1 MSTTELIVV
10 GVASALAM
18 LAKSATGLG
27 YPVVAIPMV
36 AAVAGVETAVVVVTL
51 PAAVANFLVG
61 WRTRHAR
68 SETRDVSVL
77 SATSALGTVGGTFV
91 LVSAPEQPLLIVLAA
106 AVVLFVIRSLWF
118 GDIAVPAEV
127 ARRASPAVGVAT
139 GIMQGAVGV
148 SGPIIGSWLYA
159 YRLPREAY
167 IFSLSVLFLVSG
179 AAQIAT
185 LGSIDAYTSDRLV
198 AAAVG
203 LGPVLV
209 VLPAGEYVRA
219 RLSGPQFDR
228 AVLALLAASGVTL
241 VIRAVTG

>member
-27 YPVVAIPMV
+27 YPLIAIPV
-36 AAVAGVETAVVVVTL
+36 LATVTGVETAVVVVTL
-51 PAAVANFLVG
+51 PNAVANVLVG
-61 WRTRHAR
+61 WRTRHAL
-68 SETRDVSVL
+68 SETRDVFVL
-77 SATSALGTVGGTFV
+77 SATSALGAAAGTFV
-91 LVSAPEQPLLIVLAA
+91 LVSTPERPLLIVLAA
-106 AVVLFVIRSLWF
+106 AVLLFVVRSLWF
-118 GDIAVPAEV
+118 GDIVVPQEV
-127 ARRASPAVGVAT
+127 GRRAAPPVGLVS
-139 GIMQGAVGV
+139 GVMQGAVGV

-167 IFSLSVLFLVSG
+167 IYSLSVLFLVAG

-185 LGSIDAYTSDRLV
+185 LASIGAYSTDRLV

-209 VLPAGEYVRA
+209 VLPLGEHLRD
-219 RLSGPQFDR
+219 RLSGSQFDR
-228 AVLALLAASGVTL
+228 VVLGLLAASGVTL
-241 VIRAVTG
+241 VVRALTG